1 MKKLFTSS
9 LLLVA
14 MIIAGTQLA
23 SAQAGFVTL
32 SHQGTSTFYKT
43 INNALTASV
52 DNDTIY
58 IPGSSFTENLTLNKK
73 LVIYGAGF
81 HPDSTKASGMTEIF
95 GTITVYAG
103 ASGSHLEGFYLSNNV
118 SYYSGE
124 NIDNFQIKRCNISAA
139 NFKNTPTTG
148 CNGIIIS
155 ESVLR
160 GALTGDP
167 NLDNVFVE
175 KSVIQGS
182 ITYFSNTARFE
193 HNILL
198 SKGSSSSP
206 SSNNFANCSGNAVVS
221 NIILSTYINI
231 PADCTFLKNVF
242 TSSPAFTTPDD
253 YNVITVNIASI
264 FVNLKSGKEF
274 VFDYA
279 NDYHLADGSP
289 ALAITGDVGEDP
301 VDAGI
306 FDAANPF
313 KPGAVPS
320 TPHFFKADV
329 ASENDANGLLNVKIG
344 VAAQER

>member
-1 MKKLFTSS
+1 MKKLFNSS

-14 MIIAGTQLA
+14 IIIAGTQLA

-32 SHQGTSTFYKT
+32 SHQGTSSFYKT
-43 INNALTASV
+43 INAALTAAA
-52 DNDTIY
+52 DNDTMY
-58 IPGSSFTENLTLNKK
+58 IPGSSFTESLTLNKK

-95 GTITVYAG
+95 GSINVYAG
-103 ASGSHLEGFYLSNNV
+103 ASGSHLEGFYLSSSIN
-118 SYYSGE
+118 YYSGE
-124 NIDNFQIKRCNISAA
+124 NIDNFQIKRCNFGSGSFR
-139 NFKNTPTTG
+139 NSSTG
-148 CNGIIIS
+148 CNGLIIS
-155 ESVLR
+155 ESVVR
-160 GALTGDP
+160 GALSGDA
-167 NLDNVFVE
+167 NLDNVLVE
-175 KSVIQGS
+175 KSIIQGS
-182 ITYFSNTARFE
+182 ITYFSNTVRFE

-206 SSNNFANCSGNAVVS
+206 SSNSFANCSGNDVVS

-231 PADCTFLKNVF
+231 PADCTFSKNVF
-242 TSSPAFTTPDD
+242 VSSPSFSTPDN
-253 YNVITVNIASI
+253 YNVVGASITAI
-264 FVNLKSGKEF
+264 FVNLESGKEYI
-274 VFDYA
+274 FDYA

-289 ALAITGDVGEDP
+289 AIGIAGDTGDP
-301 VDAGI
+301 LTDAGI

-320 TPHFFKADV
+320 TPHVFKTEV